1 MIDMSE
7 MNCFLI
13 LFELLTM
20 DLSDTKL
27 RF

>member
-1 MIDMSE
+1 MSE